1 MSEKLQKK
9 IDIAVLILFPI
20 LAVSLSLLLKANLVT
35 STLLFFGLPSI
46 YFSFRTPKMVPKTF
60 IFALILT
67 VFIGP
72 WADYIATVS
81 GAWFVP
87 NSAFPI
93 KLFGV
98 VTFDNLQWLFF
109 FVYSVL
115 IFYEHFC
122 DKGKKELVDRRMK
135 YLVWP
140 LFAVLFIFILFV
152 RQSPALLNIPYAYV
166 WLGLITTLLP
176 GMLFLNFFPNFL
188 SRYVK
193 VSAYFF
199 ILSILFE
206 LTALELGQWSFPGTT
221 FIGWVDI
228 LGYRFPFEEF
238 FFWFLLAVTA
248 ILSIYEYF
256 DDDRK

>member
-1 MSEKLQKK
+1 M
-9 IDIAVLILFPI
+9 
-20 LAVSLSLLLKANLVT
+20 
-35 STLLFFGLPSI
+35 
-46 YFSFRTPKMVPKTF
+46 
-60 IFALILT
+60 
-67 VFIGP
+67 
-72 WADYIATVS
+72 
-81 GAWFVP
+81 
-87 NSAFPI
+87 
-93 KLFGV
+93 
-98 VTFDNLQWLFF
+98 
-109 FVYSVL
+109 
-115 IFYEHFC
+115 
-122 DKGKKELVDRRMK
+122 
-135 YLVWP
+135 WP
-140 LFAVLFIFILFV
+140 LSAILFIFILFV
-152 RQSPALLNIPYAYV
+152 RQSPTLLNIPYAYV
-166 WLGLITTLLP
+166 WLGLVTTLLP